1 MTAGIREML
10 ACRFG
15 KESVVDVLEG
25 TKLEQYSQKL
35 GFGLYVVKGA
45 VETSLQEVWANGCD
59 RMFQAM
65 AEQPGAKKKY
75 SYYRTVQ
82 GVVGECNCIYM
93 YPGTQKHRPVHL
105 DDGTDNG
112 SCGVLLDS
120 IGWLHDKL
128 GIATQQGG
136 FRSCQFNN
144 VVATQYDYALGQYIP
159 WHTDANEL
167 IGHNALIAS
176 VSLDSPGAFVFAPRM
191 GTDFAHRWYHKQLAI
206 RKEKQ
211 KQGGVRGVLPLFPG
225 DVMIMCGTFQEN
237 MMHKTLPVSRITP
250 SIFGDFPAVN
260 PRLKDSLEQILAVMP
275 SIRKRKRSVI
285 TFRRIVRRT

>member
-93 YPGTQKHRPVHL
+93 SPGTQKHRPVH
-105 DDGTDNG
+105 
-112 SCGVLLDS
+112 
-120 IGWLHDKL
+120 
-128 GIATQQGG
+128 
-136 FRSCQFNN
+136 
-144 VVATQYDYALGQYIP
+144 
-159 WHTDANEL
+159 
-167 IGHNALIAS
+167 
-176 VSLDSPGAFVFAPRM
+176 
-191 GTDFAHRWYHKQLAI
+191 
-206 RKEKQ
+206 
-211 KQGGVRGVLPLFPG
+211 
-225 DVMIMCGTFQEN
+225 
-237 MMHKTLPVSRITP
+237 
-250 SIFGDFPAVN
+250 
-260 PRLKDSLEQILAVMP
+260 
-275 SIRKRKRSVI
+275 
-285 TFRRIVRRT
+285 